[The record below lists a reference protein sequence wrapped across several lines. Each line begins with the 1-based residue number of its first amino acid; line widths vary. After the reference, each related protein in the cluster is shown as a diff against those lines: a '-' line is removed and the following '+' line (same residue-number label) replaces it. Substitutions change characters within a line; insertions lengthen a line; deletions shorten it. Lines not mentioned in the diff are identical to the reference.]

1 MRHTLHASRFTLHVF
16 MSIKFI
22 HTGDIHFGVENYG
35 KTDPDTGLHARFKDF
50 ISCFDKIVHTAI
62 KEEVDFILICGDIY
76 HTPNPSPTHQREFA
90 RSVMRI
96 IEKDIPVIVIV
107 GNHDNPVAF
116 GKANSLDIFTELN
129 IKNIHVISRPEIIT
143 LDLKE
148 KGKIQ
153 ILCFPWPTKSRLI
166 DKEDYKHLNSQEMD
180 EKLQK
185 ACNDTIEHL
194 TGILSP
200 QYPSIF
206 AGHLAMADATYSG
219 SERTTLL
226 GSDPVILTGTLARKE
241 FNYVALGHIHKY
253 QNLNA
258 NTSPPVIYSGSIE
271 RIDFNEEYEEKG
283 FILAELKD
291 KDLSYRFVK
300 TPSRPLVTI
309 EVDVREMLDPTWE
322 IIEEIKRREI
332 NNAIVRIIYLTR
344 YCYNEPLRLK
354 DIKDTLEG
362 AFWVHG
368 IIRKADEKEVTERA
382 VISENLTFM
391 EALDKYIEQEN
402 LSDYSEDI
410 KNYAQLLERNLLE
423 EYDSKRVI

>member
-1 MRHTLHASRFTLHVF
+1 MHAY

-35 KTDPDTGLHARFKDF
+35 KIDPDTGLHARFKDF

-62 KEEVDFILICGDIY
+62 KEEIDFLLICGDIY
-76 HTPNPSPTHQREFA
+76 HTPSPSPTHQREFA
-90 RSVMRI
+90 RSIRKI
-96 IEKDIPVIVIV
+96 IEKDIPVIIII

-116 GKANSLDIFTELN
+116 GKANPLDIFTELN
-129 IKNIHVISRPEIIT
+129 IKHIHVMSKPDLVT

-153 ILCFPWPTKSRLI
+153 ICCFPWPTKSRLI

-185 ACNDTIEHL
+185 TCNDTIEHFA
-194 TGILSP
+194 GMVSP
-200 QYPSIF
+200 EYPAIF
-206 AGHLAMADATYSG
+206 AGHLAMADAAYSG

-226 GSDPVILTGTLARKE
+226 GRDPVILTSTLARKE
-241 FNYVALGHIHKY
+241 FDYVALGHIHKY
-253 QNLNA
+253 QNINQ
-258 NTSPPVIYSGSIE
+258 NSSPPVIYSGSIE

-283 FILAELKD
+283 FILAELENKNL
-291 KDLSYRFVK
+291 KYRFVK
-300 TPSRPLVTI
+300 TPSRPMVTV
-309 EVDVREMLDPTWE
+309 EVDVREMLDPSWE
-322 IIEEIKRREI
+322 IIEEINRRDI
-332 NNAIVRIIYLTR
+332 NNAIVRIIYLTH

-368 IIRKADEKEVTERA
+368 IIRKADEKEVTERP

-410 KNYAQLLERNLLE
+410 KVYARLLEKNLLE
-423 EYDSKRVI
+423 EFDNKRII

>member
-1 MRHTLHASRFTLHVF
+1 MT
-16 MSIKFI
+16 IKFI

-35 KTDPDTGLHARFKDF
+35 TTDPETGLHARFKDF

-62 KEEVDFILICGDIY
+62 KQEVDFILICGDIY

-96 IEKDIPVIVIV
+96 IEKNIPVIVIV

-129 IKNIHVISRPEIIT
+129 IKNIHVISKPDIIT

-153 ILCFPWPTKSRLI
+153 IFCFPWPTKSRLI
-166 DKEDYKHLNSQEMD
+166 DKEDYKHLNSQEID

-185 ACNDTIEHL
+185 TCNDTIEHFIV
-194 TGILSP
+194 TLSP

-226 GSDPVILTGTLARKE
+226 GTDPVILTGTLARKE

-258 NTSPPVIYSGSIE
+258 NSSPPVIYSGSIE
-271 RIDFNEEYEEKG
+271 RIDFNEEHEEKG
-283 FILAELKD
+283 FILAELKGN
-291 KDLSYRFVK
+291 DLTYRFIK
-300 TPSRPLVTI
+300 TPSRPMVTI
-309 EVDVREMLDPTWE
+309 EVDVRDMVDPTWE

-332 NNAIVRIIYLTR
+332 NNAIVRIIYLTQ

-368 IIRKADEKEVTERA
+368 IIRKPDEKEVTERA
-382 VISENLTFM
+382 VISENLTFL

-410 KNYAQLLERNLLE
+410 KNYAQLLERHLLE
-423 EYDSKRVI
+423 EYDSKRII